1 MNKVYK
7 FSATWCGPCKMLTK
21 TLSTIETSVPVE
33 EVDINANE
41 ELTQQFKIRGVPT
54 LVMVNEDGVELK
66 RKVGVMNPTELQEWI
81 NS

>member
-1 MNKVYK
+1 
-7 FSATWCGPCKMLTK
+7 MLTK